1 MRESRYDKRLK
12 LLGKLNSNV
21 KFGKR
26 DGYLKSSLFL
36 DKFVWFLLEWQGL
49 GYQAILIKK
58 KNKNFLK
65 F

>member
-1 MRESRYDKRLK
+1 VRESRCDKRLK

-36 DKFVWFLLEWQGL
+36 DKFVWILLE
-49 GYQAILIKK
+49 
-58 KNKNFLK
+58 
-65 F
+65 